1 MCVHKH
7 EVLQNTVTTKK
18 QTFQQRRIRAAA
30 MAKCAELL
38 SVALTPHMGASLCSA
53 EPLLTQLPACGFG
66 KLEKLVEVLGSLHP
80 CGSPRR
86 SSWLLVS
93 SS

>member
-38 SVALTPHMGASLCSA
+38 SVALTPHTGASLCSA
-53 EPLLTQLPACGFG
+53 EPLDPA
-66 KLEKLVEVLGSLHP
+66 P
-80 CGSPRR
+80 CL
-86 SSWLLVS
+86 WLWKAREAG
-93 SS
+93 